1 MRSTFLWAAL
11 ALVPLSPAAAQRA
24 DSTSIRADSLRHRIE
39 QRFAARVQERLGL
52 TNDQASKLSATSR
65 EFDGRRRELA
75 ARERQIREAVAAQL
89 QPGVAANQD
98 SVAKLTDALI
108 QLRISEAQSARE
120 ELKEQSKY
128 LNPVQR
134 ARLYAMRERFSHRI
148 KEVQGHRGQH
158 GGKGRGDDDMERR
171 KDRGQPWK

>member
-11 ALVPLSPAAAQRA
+11 VLVPLASAGAQRA
-24 DSTSIRADSLRHRIE
+24 DTTSMRADSLRQRIE

-52 TNDQASKLSATSR
+52 TNEQAAKLSVTSR
-65 EFDGRRRELA
+65 EFDGRRRDLA
-75 ARERQIREAVAAQL
+75 MRERQIREAVAAQL

-108 QLRISEAQSARE
+108 QLRISEAQNARE
-120 ELKEQSKY
+120 ELKEQSKF

-134 ARLYAMRERFSHRI
+134 ARLYAMRERFSHRV
-148 KEVQGHRGQH
+148 KEVHGHRGRH
-158 GGKGRGDDDMERR
+158 DGMGRHKERGK
-171 KDRGQPWK
+171 PWL